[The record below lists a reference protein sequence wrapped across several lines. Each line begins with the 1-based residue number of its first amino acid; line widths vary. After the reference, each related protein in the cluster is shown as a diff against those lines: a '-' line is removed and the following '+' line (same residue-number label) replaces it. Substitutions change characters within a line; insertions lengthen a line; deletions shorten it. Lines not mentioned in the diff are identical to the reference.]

1 VPHLLYLVTTNAVK
15 QSAMPTSRF
24 RLFGLFV
31 MLLAL
36 VAQLGWN
43 ARVPNVQR
51 MDLAALLG
59 NAGAIC
65 HSSGGAGGQKSPA
78 MPGQDCPMCLCCI
91 STVQA
96 AVLPVPIVSLPLPLA
111 IPPARFAVTPPA
123 TGPPPLR
130 FAIARPRGPPAQ
142 A

>member
-1 VPHLLYLVTTNAVK
+1 MTMLTR
-15 QSAMPTSRF
+15 RF
-24 RLFGLFV
+24 RLSGLFV

-36 VAQLGWN
+36 VAQLVWN
-43 ARVPNVQR
+43 ARVPDVQP
-51 MDLAALLG
+51 MDLAALLSD
-59 NAGAIC
+59 AGAIC

-78 MPGQDCPMCLCCI
+78 MPGQECPLCLCCI

-96 AVLPVPIVSLPLPLA
+96 AVLPVPIVSVPLPVA

-123 TGPPPLR
+123 TGPPPVR
-130 FAIARPRGPPAQ
+130 FATARPRAPPAQ

>member
-1 VPHLLYLVTTNAVK
+1 MLTR
-15 QSAMPTSRF
+15 RF
-24 RLFGLFV
+24 RLSGLFV

-36 VAQLGWN
+36 MAQLGWN
-43 ARVPNVQR
+43 ARVPDVQR
-51 MDLAALLG
+51 MDLAAMLG
-59 NAGAIC
+59 DAGAIC
-65 HSSGGAGGQKSPA
+65 HSSSGAGGQKSPD

-96 AVLPVPIVSLPLPLA
+96 AILPVPIVSVPLPVA
-111 IPPARFAVTPPA
+111 IPPARFAVAPPA
-123 TGPPPLR
+123 TGPPPVR

>member
-1 VPHLLYLVTTNAVK
+1 MLTRP
-15 QSAMPTSRF
+15 F
-24 RLFGLFV
+24 RLSGLLV

-36 VAQLGWN
+36 AAQLGWS
-43 ARVPNVQR
+43 ARVPDMPR
-51 MDLAALLG
+51 MELAALLG
-59 NAGAIC
+59 DAGAIC
-65 HSSGGAGGQKSPA
+65 HSGGGAGGQKRPA

-91 STVQA
+91 STVQT
-96 AVLPVPIVSLPLPLA
+96 AVLPVPIVSLPLPVA